1 MQKTYQLVE
10 GPDKVLWVSVQPLM
24 EDIKIAID
32 EVLKLDVSRAT
43 EAQRGIVD
51 FKLMGLRSIHEFLGA
66 LVTEQ
71 QLAVARDNIST
82 AEVTPDLVTKPTTIT
97 H

>member
-10 GPDKVLWVSVQPLM
+10 GPDKVLWVSIQPLM

-32 EVLKLDVSRAT
+32 EVMKLDISRAN
-43 EAQRGIVD
+43 EAQRSIVD

-71 QLAVARDNIST
+71 QLAVARSNLSN
-82 AEVTPDLVTKPTTIT
+82 AEVTPNLVTKPTTIT